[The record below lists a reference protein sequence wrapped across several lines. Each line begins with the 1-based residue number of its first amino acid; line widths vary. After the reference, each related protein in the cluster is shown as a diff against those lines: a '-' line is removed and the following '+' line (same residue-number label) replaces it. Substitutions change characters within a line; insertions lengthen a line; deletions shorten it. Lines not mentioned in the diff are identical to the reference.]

1 MSILSRCRDILAS
14 NVNALLDK
22 AEDPAKLVDQYL
34 RDAREDLAECK
45 KETAGVMA
53 AEKRA
58 ERDLNDLKE
67 KIAKHGNAAKN
78 AVRAG
83 NDDDAR
89 KILAD
94 KQELEAQLPQLQ
106 KNYDSA
112 HASAENMRKMVA
124 KLTDD
129 IQALEARKATVQNTV
144 AVAKAQEAAN
154 KFSARADYG
163 AEAVDGIARMEQKAN
178 ERLDRAN
185 AQADLHDMADEDD
198 DLVDKYGAGGSAS
211 VEDELAALKAELNG
225 GESNE

>member
-14 NVNALLDK
+14 NVNELLDK

-45 KETAGVMA
+45 EETAGVMA

-58 ERDLNDLKE
+58 ERDLQNLKDD
-67 KIAKHGNAAKN
+67 IAKHANAARN
-78 AVRAG
+78 AVKAG
-83 NDDDAR
+83 NDGDAR
-89 KILAD
+89 KIIAD

-112 HASAENMRKMVA
+112 HASAENMRRMVA

-129 IQALEARKATVQNTV
+129 IKILEARKATVQNTV

-163 AEAVDGIARMEQKAN
+163 VEAADGIARMEQKAN

-185 AQADLHDMADEDD
+185 AQADLHDMADDD
-198 DLVDKYGAGGSAS
+198 DNLVDKYGAGGSAS
-211 VEDELAALKAELNG
+211 VDDELAALKAELSG